1 MKTFIS
7 CLLVSTIAFG
17 QEADAPK
24 VDEVNPEILAVKGA
38 KIWVPEGGFVER
50 GEGVYMNKPMTVL
63 VSSQLEDA
71 SKNAKSLAD
80 ENTKLKQEVAMR
92 FPTVVVVIIGVVGLG
107 LGVSVG
113 AGVALATKK

>member
-7 CLLVSTIAFG
+7 ALLISSIAFA
-17 QEADAPK
+17 QDVPDAG
-24 VDEVNPEILAVKGA
+24 VSDAPEILAVKGA
-38 KIWVPEGGFVER
+38 RIWVPEGGFVER
-50 GEGVYMNKPMTVL
+50 GEGVYLNKTMSVHVATTL
-63 VSSQLEDA
+63 TDA
-71 SKNAKSLAD
+71 SDNAKKLAD

-113 AGVALATKK
+113 AGVVLATKK